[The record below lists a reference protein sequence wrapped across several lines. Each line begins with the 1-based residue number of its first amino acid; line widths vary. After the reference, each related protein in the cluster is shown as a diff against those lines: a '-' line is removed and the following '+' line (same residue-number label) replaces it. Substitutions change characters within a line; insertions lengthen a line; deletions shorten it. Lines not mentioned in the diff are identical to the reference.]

1 MPPHQVVS
9 RSEWIAARKA
19 LLAKEKDLTRA
30 RDALN
35 RERRALP
42 WVKVEKTYTFETLD
56 GRETLAELFGDRS
69 QLIVNHFM
77 LGPGW
82 GEGCLGCSF
91 GADHLDAALVH
102 LAQKDVAFVA
112 VSRAPLAEIEA
123 YRKRMGWR
131 FKWVSSHGSDFNYDF
146 NVSFTPEQ
154 LAAKRAE
161 YNYETIDPGIDE
173 LPGDSVFARDDAG
186 AIYHTYSQFGRGG
199 EEVLGTYML
208 LDITPKGRDENG
220 RGNLTDWVKRHDE
233 YDAPATAAAACCQKA
248 S

>member
-1 MPPHQVVS
+1 MQPHQVVS
-9 RSEWIAARKA
+9 QSEWIAARKA
-19 LLAKEKDLTRA
+19 LLVKEKELTRA

-42 WVKVEKTYTFETLD
+42 WVKVEKTYAFETLD
-56 GRETLAELFGDRS
+56 GRETLTELFGDRS

-112 VSRAPLAEIEA
+112 VSRAPLAEIEV

-131 FKWVSSHGSDFNYDF
+131 FKWVSSYGSDFNYDF
-146 NVSFTPEQ
+146 NVSFTPAQ
-154 LAAKRAE
+154 LAAKRGE
-161 YNYETIDPGIDE
+161 YNYQTIDPGIDE

-199 EEVLGTYML
+199 EEILGTYML

-220 RGNLTDWVKRHDE
+220 PRRNLTDWVKRHDE
-233 YDAPATAAAACCQKA
+233 YDAPAAAVACCQKA

>member
-1 MPPHQVVS
+1 MQPHQVVS
-9 RSEWIAARKA
+9 QSEWIAARKV

-42 WVKVEKTYTFETLD
+42 WVKIEKTYTFDTRD
-56 GRETLAELFGDRS
+56 GRETLADLFGDRS

-186 AIYHTYSQFGRGG
+186 NIYHTYSQFGRGG
-199 EEVLGTYML
+199 EEMLGTYML

-220 RGNLTDWVKRHDE
+220 PRGNLTDWVKRHDE
-233 YDAPATAAAACCQKA
+233 YDAPAAAAACCQKA

>member
-173 LPGDSVFARDDAG
+173 LPGDSVFARRCRRHLSHLFAVRPR
-186 AIYHTYSQFGRGG
+186 RGG
-199 EEVLGTYML
+199 GARHLHAARHHAEGT
-208 LDITPKGRDENG
+208 
-220 RGNLTDWVKRHDE
+220 
-233 YDAPATAAAACCQKA
+233 
-248 S
+248 